1 LETNLIFQFLVL
13 FLKNFL
19 LIFGLCREVFE
30 LFFFFDNFVLTKF
43 YDHGKEFR
51 EQERWEEATQ
61 ECCGGRGE
69 NKVMSP
75 VVKFV
80 DMRAAAGQRMSI
92 VGARIGGEN
101 DSLPSESCTRILHP
115 IHPVRRVAA
124 AEAAKEMK
132 AAATGKP

>member
-1 LETNLIFQFLVL
+1 
-13 FLKNFL
+13 
-19 LIFGLCREVFE
+19 
-30 LFFFFDNFVLTKF
+30 
-43 YDHGKEFR
+43 
-51 EQERWEEATQ
+51 
-61 ECCGGRGE
+61 
-69 NKVMSP
+69 MSP

-132 AAATGKP
+132 AAATETRRQKEARARDNAARQRAVVRARLAYNMARHT